1 MSRGEAALQR
11 SRRARARRRLV
22 RGTLLVVCVAAAAA
36 APSVASNHAGHTSDV
51 SASAF
56 VRDME
61 AGMRKMMTAMHAP
74 GLSGHPDADFLAMMI
89 PHHQGAVDM
98 ARLALVHG
106 GDPLTRRIAED
117 IIASQT
123 AEIAAMRA
131 RLDVLRAG
139 SGADA
144 DADGYPA
151 LGGHRGWSDGTRGP
165 PASANAI
172 RHPPRA
178 AHH

>member
-1 MSRGEAALQR
+1 MTALQR
-11 SRRARARRRLV
+11 SPRASACGRLV
-22 RGTLLVVCVAAAAA
+22 RGTILAAAAFVA
-36 APSVASNHAGHTSDV
+36 ASGLGAAFDSAGPTPDVAISPFA
-51 SASAF
+51 
-56 VRDME
+56 RDME
-61 AGMRKMMTAMHAP
+61 TDMRKMMAAMHAP
-74 GLSGHPDADFLAMMI
+74 GYSGHPDADFLAMMI

-106 GDPLTRRIAED
+106 DDPLTRRIAED

-131 RLDVLRAG
+131 RLEILR
-139 SGADA
+139 SGHAA

-151 LGGHRGWSDGTRGP
+151 LGGHRGGSDGASGP
-165 PASANAI
+165 AASGSEI

-178 AHH
+178 ARHH